1 MVTTFG
7 FYLSGVIAVGIIF
20 IGRRFLLTPSLAAAA
35 YGGTRLAPSHIR
47 KRISNAKGIRDGCS
61 VKGNFSVEIGRFA
74 LASRL
79 HRRGTVLTATARF
92 HQ

>member
-47 KRISNAKGIRDGCS
+47 KRISNAKGTAVRLRVIFRLKLDVSLWHLGCIAGERS
-61 VKGNFSVEIGRFA
+61 
-74 LASRL
+74 
-79 HRRGTVLTATARF
+79 
-92 HQ
+92 